1 MNLTNKRSTGI
12 ASSKASNATDMSDH
26 KMNDDDVNNAFSRAN
41 GVAEG
46 AVDDRQPRRNSNAY
60 DANNGRQQQPQGR
73 RDEQVHFAPRDV
85 INSAP
90 PVLNESLMSDDYEME
105 DDIKSHVSELTEDR
119 TQRHLDNFIKSSHQ
133 REEEQRHQQQHRL
146 QPQQEHQ
153 QQGRS
158 KPSLNINTSAGSN
171 PNNNSTRPPSY
182 IIGVKDPSGT
192 TDQGSPKRNGSSNRE
207 LPPSFP
213 YGGALLPPSSPRS
226 KSANHRR
233 HQSGSGSSSLP
244 SRVHVTDGGMNDG
257 TSSVSSSGTG
267 KMSVAQRAR
276 MEADLRVST
285 PVKIREPPQAIV
297 QQIQQQQQ
305 QQHDSHQQYHQPLNN
320 EGVDNNLLSRRQR
333 SNSVGPT
340 RMRSKSPSLL
350 SRLSNSFTDAID
362 NSVLGVK
369 VANEE
374 DSVAGQVSEV
384 GVSKVCS

>member
-1 MNLTNKRSTGI
+1 
-12 ASSKASNATDMSDH
+12 
-26 KMNDDDVNNAFSRAN
+26 
-41 GVAEG
+41 
-46 AVDDRQPRRNSNAY
+46 
-60 DANNGRQQQPQGR
+60 
-73 RDEQVHFAPRDV
+73 
-85 INSAP
+85 
-90 PVLNESLMSDDYEME
+90 
-105 DDIKSHVSELTEDR
+105 
-119 TQRHLDNFIKSSHQ
+119 
-133 REEEQRHQQQHRL
+133 
-146 QPQQEHQ
+146 
-153 QQGRS
+153 
-158 KPSLNINTSAGSN
+158 
-171 PNNNSTRPPSY
+171 
-182 IIGVKDPSGT
+182 
-192 TDQGSPKRNGSSNRE
+192 
-207 LPPSFP
+207 
-213 YGGALLPPSSPRS
+213 
-226 KSANHRR
+226 
-233 HQSGSGSSSLP
+233 
-244 SRVHVTDGGMNDG
+244 MNDG

-305 QQHDSHQQYHQPLNN
+305 QQPQHDSRQQYHQPLNN

-384 GVSKVCS
+384 GTPLARRQQLQREKQLAFLKSQGLVNGGAAAG